1 MLDYLKNE
9 IKDFSEGQFGPRKD
23 PRGPLNHLKAEV
35 IELIDSINEVN
46 RFKRNDTPVNIFNLE
61 EFENAKHNEEEEW
74 ADCLLLLLDAFRIRY
89 GNDVSF
95 NKLLHFSLNKLE
107 VVKKREWSKEPD
119 EDGVYHSKK

>member
-1 MLDYLKNE
+1 MLNYLKDE
-9 IKDFSEGQFGPRKD
+9 IKEFSEGQFGPRKD

-35 IELIDSINEVN
+35 IELIDAIEKNYAVSSDDL
-46 RFKRNDTPVNIFNLE
+46 FKYDEKLE
-61 EFENAKHNEEEEW
+61 LEHNEEEEW

-89 GNDVSF
+89 GNDTSF

-107 VVKKREWSKEPD
+107 VVKNREWDKEPD

>member
-1 MLDYLKNE
+1 MLFYLKEE
-9 IKDFSEGQFGPRKD
+9 IRKFSEGQFGKKTD
-23 PRGPLNHLKAEV
+23 PRGPLNHLKSEI
-35 IELIDSINEVN
+35 IELIDALG
-46 RFKRNDTPVNIFNLE
+46 KD
-61 EFENAKHNEEEEW
+61 NEEEEW

-119 EDGVYHSKK
+119 KNGVFHSKK